1 MAKQHLPRMKYLSY
15 LLIYV
20 MGVLPLHPAIGAGIE
35 SANNQTQVIQQGNI
49 PIVNIAPP
57 NNAGVSHNTYQDFNV
72 GAAGSVLNNATNEA
86 QSVLAG
92 QIGANPNFK
101 GKAADL
107 IINEVTSSGYAQLE
121 GQLEVAGQKANLLI
135 ASPRGITCDG
145 CSFINTPSVTL
156 STGKPVFAPDGAL
169 QALEVKGG
177 TISIGKKGLDATAQD
192 YVDIISLATT
202 LDGKI
207 QAKNLALTLGAN
219 KVDFQ
224 KGLITPVK
232 GESHPLL
239 AVDASEL
246 GGMYANKIRLISTL
260 TKQDLH
266 LPNITAQQDDITLT
280 TDGKI
285 IVKGDI
291 TAKTDL
297 NISTNESVSISEKNK
312 LMAGKDITIAAGA
325 VYNAGNVNADKD
337 MRLFVN
343 RLENRNNKTGKNLL
357 IPANIVAKNNLWL
370 QRDAQGKA
378 ADYIDNTSSNLK
390 THEGNIFI
398 RTKRL
403 FNNEKADLKSGAHA
417 YINANDLFNNRGYI
431 YAKKNLILTGSKYES
446 GFGTLASDKYSSGL
460 GTLASNSNVVADFR
474 DAFTIENGASSIHG
488 ENILL
493 KSPKIKINYDSNPP
507 RNNDVYIMAKNDLSI
522 ISDEYITMNDTV
534 LSGKNNVML
543 AGKELIEFER
553 SAVRGK
559 NIDLITGNGSI
570 RFLDNNTFNHEGS
583 IITFATNNMISA
595 ENNLGLSSTLS
606 MIIDPKTTLK
616 GKNITLFSSE
626 GELKIHEGKRFE
638 GKSIEVSDNFQLNAR
653 GNIIYDDVTL
663 KANNIDISSKEG
675 EVILSGQS
683 IIADDNLQLR
693 AKRNIKLNDVTLKAN
708 NIDIYSKNNAIRF
721 KGKDIT
727 ANNNLKLRAATEIRN
742 YYKTGQD
749 YWPEIKGNNIDI
761 STKTMGGM
769 SFGVMLSGVPIFAKN
784 NLNILSKSVI
794 DTGALTANNISLNAD
809 RQIKTRRAYAIK
821 DLLVKA
827 PSLGKIGDWKGEN
840 VEFHFPLSNFNFNS
854 SEHSISAKNLTI
866 SAANSIFIPQKL
878 PNTLHNVTLATDENI
893 KIYSSAPEP
902 FSAVTGNIKLLA
914 GKDINSD
921 VPVFAQNNIE
931 LVANDNILLSRLQAK
946 NIILN
951 AGKYLNTFHAEATKN
966 LSLTTHNWGQDNYW
980 KGENVE
986 LNFPRKSI
994 QLDSRYIRVS
1004 AKNLTV
1010 TAGKDLKVT
1019 EKLSYPLHN
1028 ATFIAGNNLNFFPNI
1043 PYSGEGTTL
1052 LDASGNINL
1061 LAGNDIH
1068 ATKTNLIA
1076 GQQITLNAGRD
1087 ILMRD
1092 DNADDG
1098 ASNIHFDESSARI
1111 ISSATKLIAGDNLQ
1125 LNAGRDILARS
1136 ASLTA
1141 KAGDI
1146 SINSGRHLALSAFGY
1161 ADLNYNYK
1169 YLPIHLNAAR
1179 NLTLAAAGQLSTSGA
1194 NLTSGHNMTITTGG
1208 NIRFESVQEYHEEK
1222 NSARTRQ
1229 RPSQLNSGGELK
1241 ITSQGSILFQ
1251 ATSLI
1256 AKGMMDIA
1264 AKGGVLYA
1272 QAMNEDYQWE
1282 ETKKKCNSFLGIRSC
1297 RVFGSKTETHRKVS
1311 STNKPTEF
1319 IAGGDINLMA
1329 KDDVTLEASR
1339 IETNKNA
1346 KITSQT
1352 GRVSF
1357 KAMPNTAF
1365 EQTVSTAKG
1374 FFITHQDKGS
1384 DETVWA
1390 IPSVRVGGTLTVDVA
1405 KGISA
1410 DAKMKEGQ
1418 TLEEVLTTLG
1428 NTPGTEW
1435 LKGLK
1440 DRNDIQWNLVKDAYT
1455 SWDKKSEQLNPVA
1468 GAVIAIAVAAV
1479 TSGSGLAAWAGKGA
1493 VGATGATGAAASA
1506 VYGAAYAGMIGLTTQ
1521 AAVALVENKGNL
1533 SGTLKALAKSDSVK
1547 SLVTR
1552 MAVGGALGSVDHVMG
1567 WGKVVENTKIVDPVE
1582 VQLPL
1587 PLSNH
1592 GWGEAARRVAAH
1604 SVVSSTLGSAINGGS
1619 FADNLRADLLN
1630 NLGNQ
1635 IHAYGAGL
1643 IGDKG
1648 EILGHPGKSVS
1659 HAVLSGMVAEIT
1671 GGDAKGAA
1679 VGALA
1684 AELAAISL
1692 GENTLKAEEWAKAAE
1707 TQAQIVRVLGGFAG
1721 AVVTGKAGGVQSGAT
1736 AAETT
1741 FRYNYLAHHQTE
1753 LRDKEL
1759 AAEPN
1764 PMKRGLIHIKWGLTS
1779 ANQDGAALAGVVSGV
1794 PEELSDTVVAILGAA
1809 ANYKETLQALK
1820 KLINS
1825 DSIMNTVYQAEKADF
1840 IKRLDTIEQEY
1851 ERAGLIGAYNYG
1863 VETGKLITKM
1873 IGYVAVVKGGASAA
1887 TNTFR
1892 TVGSK
1897 FSGLKNTEGM
1907 VSIRD
1912 VVRIEK
1918 DGSKTSMSW
1927 TEGNYKQ
1934 GYPFEDF
1941 VGKELKLPESA
1952 RLPYGSETFDY
1963 FTPNRQAISVKTLNT
1978 TTASRLQKPEQISSQ
1993 LNGYINE
2000 MAKFEKTTKG
2010 EFKINNDMIKQKTL
2024 YLAVPEKTTPTQ
2036 WAEINKSISYAAD
2049 KNIDVKVTIVR
2060 GDAP

>member
-49 PIVNIAPP
+49 PIVNIASP

-72 GAAGSVLNNATNEA
+72 GAAGSVLNNATNEV

-107 IINEVTSSGYAQLE
+107 IINEVTSSGYARLE
-121 GQLEVAGQKANLLI
+121 GQLEIAGQKANLLI
-135 ASPRGITCDG
+135 ASPNGIDCNG
-145 CSFINTPSVTL
+145 CGFINVPSVTL

-177 TISIGKKGLDATAQD
+177 SVSINNNGLDATPQD
-192 YVDIISLATT
+192 YVDIITEQLN
-202 LDGKI
+202 LGGKI
-207 QAKNLALTLGAN
+207 QAKNLAVTTGKN
-219 KVDFQ
+219 KIDFEKAQIIPLPGEQ
-224 KGLITPVK
+224 KFM
-232 GESHPLL
+232 
-239 AVDASEL
+239 ASIDTGDL
-246 GGMYANKIRLISTL
+246 GGMYANKIRLVSTYAPGGMRL
-260 TKQDLH
+260 ANVATH
-266 LPNITAQQDDITLT
+266 MDDITLIS
-280 TDGKI
+280 DGEI
-285 IVKGDI
+285 LARGDI

-297 NISTNESVSISEKNK
+297 NISAKRGV
-312 LMAGKDITIAAGA
+312 LMHPEINVKAGKDITIAALA
-325 VYNAGNVNADKD
+325 VLNAGKVSAEGGDI
-337 MRLFVN
+337 RLFAN
-343 RLENRNNKTGKNLL
+343 EFNNMNPYNKERVRDKQALL
-357 IPANIVAKNNLWL
+357 QAKNNIWL
-370 QRDAQGKA
+370 QKDAQGNA
-378 ADYIDNTSSNLK
+378 AQFIRNTTATLQA
-390 THEGNIFI
+390 HEGDIVLRAKEFSSTHGGI
-398 RTKRL
+398 L
-403 FNNEKADLKSGAHA
+403 SSGAHA
-417 YINANDLFNNRGYI
+417 YINANNLLNVNSKLMAGR
-431 YAKKNLILTGSKYES
+431 NLILTGNT
-446 GFGTLASDKYSSGL
+446 FG
-460 GTLASNSNVVADFR
+460 SNAGELVSPEGNIVADFGNE
-474 DAFTIENGASSIHG
+474 FTGSGSMKAMNV
-488 ENILL
+488 LL
-493 KSPKIKINYDSNPP
+493 KSPQININYQAVTNDFSALSDNSIKIKDSVLGA
-507 RNNDVYIMAKNDLSI
+507 NNNF
-522 ISDEYITMNDTV
+522 
-534 LSGKNNVML
+534 ML
-543 AGKELIEFER
+543 AGKALIE
-553 SAVRGK
+553 
-559 NIDLITGNGSI
+559 IDNAKILGRNVDVISSKGALH
-570 RFLDNNTFNHEGS
+570 FLNNNTLMSLGAS
-583 IITFATNNMISA
+583 
-595 ENNLGLSSTLS
+595 LGLSSARS
-606 MIIDPKTTLK
+606 IEIDPNTKLSATD
-616 GKNITLFSSE
+616 ISLFSSE
-626 GELKIHEGKRFE
+626 GGIKLHNT
-638 GKSIEVSDNFQLNAR
+638 KSIVLRNSLKLSARDN
-653 GNIIYDDVTL
+653 
-663 KANNIDISSKEG
+663 
-675 EVILSGQS
+675 
-683 IIADDNLQLR
+683 
-693 AKRNIKLNDVTLKAN
+693 
-708 NIDIYSKNNAIRF
+708 
-721 KGKDIT
+721 IT
-727 ANNNLKLRAATEIRN
+727 ANDGLLTSNNIELYSQQGSVFLPRLHVFALNNLSLFSKGPITAEKLQADNIFLNSAGT
-742 YYKTGQD
+742 
-749 YWPEIKGNNIDI
+749 IDI
-761 STKTMGGM
+761 NRAEATKN
-769 SFGVMLSGVPIFAKN
+769 LSITTN
-784 NLNILSKSVI
+784 RLSER
-794 DTGALTANNISLNAD
+794 GN
-809 RQIKTRRAYAIK
+809 
-821 DLLVKA
+821 
-827 PSLGKIGDWKGEN
+827 WKGEN
-840 VEFHFPLSNFNFNS
+840 VEFHFPR
-854 SEHSISAKNLTI
+854 EHFWLQPSLHPISARNLTI
-866 SAANSIFIPQKL
+866 SAGQGLYVKEKL
-878 PNTLHNVTLATDENI
+878 PNSLHNVTLIAGNDLQIN
-893 KIYSSAPEP
+893 SSAPEP
-902 FSAVTGNIKLLA
+902 FSEVTGNIKLLA
-914 GKDINSD
+914 RKDINSD
-921 VPVFAQNNIE
+921 VPVFAKNNIE
-931 LVANDNILLSRLQAK
+931 LVANEDIRLSRLQAK

-951 AGKYLNTFHAEATKN
+951 AGKYLNAFHAEATKN
-966 LSLTTHNWGQDNYW
+966 LSLTTHDWGQNNYW

-986 LNFPRKSI
+986 LNFPRNSF
-994 QLDSRYIRVS
+994 QLDSRNVSVS

-1028 ATFIAGNNLNFFPNI
+1028 ATFIAGNNLSFSPKI

-1052 LDASGNINL
+1052 LEASGNINL

-1092 DNADDG
+1092 DNADG
-1098 ASNIHFDESSARI
+1098 ASNLLLEESSGRI
-1111 ISSATKLIAGDNLQ
+1111 ISGATKLIAGDNLQ

-1136 ASLTA
+1136 ASLTS

-1146 SINSGRHLALSAFGY
+1146 FMNAGHNLALSAFGY
-1161 ADLNYNYK
+1161 TDLSHNYK
-1169 YLPIHLNAAR
+1169 YLSTHLNAAR
-1179 NLTLAAAGQLSTSGA
+1179 NLTLATAGHLSTSGV
-1194 NLTSGHNMTITTGG
+1194 NLTSGHNMAITAGG
-1208 NIRFESVQEYHEEK
+1208 NIRFESVQEYQEEK
-1222 NSARTRQ
+1222 NSARTLQ
-1229 RPSQLNSGGELK
+1229 RPSQLNSGGALK

-1352 GRVSF
+1352 GRINF

-1365 EQTVSTAKG
+1365 EQTVSTSKG
-1374 FFITHQDKGS
+1374 FFITHQDKGR

-1418 TLEEVLTTLG
+1418 ALEEVLTTLG

-1435 LKGLK
+1435 LKDLK
-1440 DRNDIQWNLVKDAYT
+1440 GRDDVQWNLVKDAYI

-1479 TSGSGLAAWAGKGA
+1479 TSGSGLAAWAGKSA

-1506 VYGAAYAGMIGLTTQ
+1506 MYGAAYGGMIGLTTQ

-1552 MAVGGALGSVDHVMG
+1552 MAVGGALGGLDHAMG
-1567 WGKVVENTKIVDPVE
+1567 WGKLVEDTAPNTAIVNPVD

-1587 PLSNH
+1587 LNH
-1592 GWGEAARRVAAH
+1592 GWGTVAQRVAAH
-1604 SVVSSTLGSAINGGS
+1604 SIVSSMLGTAMNGGS
-1619 FADNLRADLLN
+1619 FADNLRAELLN
-1630 NLGNQ
+1630 NLGSQ
-1635 IHAYGAGL
+1635 AHAYGAGL

-1648 EILGHPGKSVS
+1648 DILGHPGKAVS

-1671 GGDAKGAA
+1671 GGDARGAA

-1692 GENTLKAEEWAKAAE
+1692 GENTIKAEEWGKTAN
-1707 TQAQIVRVLGGFAG
+1707 TQAQIIRVLGGFAG
-1721 AVVTGKAGGVQSGAT
+1721 AVVTGEVRGVNSGAT

-1741 FRYNYLAHHQTE
+1741 FRYNYLAHHQKE

-1759 AAEPN
+1759 AAESN
-1764 PMKRGLIHIKWGLTS
+1764 PLKRGLIHIKWGLTS
-1779 ANQDGAALAGVVSGV
+1779 ANQDGVALAGVVSGV

-1820 KLINS
+1820 KLMNS
-1825 DSIMNTVYQAEKADF
+1825 DSILSTVYQAEKADF

-1851 ERAGLIGAYNYG
+1851 ERAGLIGAYNHG
-1863 VETGKLITKM
+1863 VETGKLIAKM

-1892 TVGSK
+1892 TAGSK

-2000 MAKFEKTTKG
+2000 MVKFEKTTKG

-2024 YLAVPEKTTPTQ
+2024 YLAVPEKTTSTQ

-2049 KNIDVKVTIVR
+2049 KNIDVKVTVVR
-2060 GDAP
+2060 GEAP